1 MRAQS
6 SVSGRGRV
14 AWFLTGGRRDAGA
27 GNTSAPTGNTQVV
40 PAAAAKKDDDDSM
53 GTMMAPEHLC
63 QRLGHAGFVDFG
75 QVARENKW
83 NWFKIEA
90 QASLAPESG
99 LKARGNNGCHVE
111 DIQLFRSQVKQ
122 SADPQLTVQVG
133 LALTKRTEADLA
145 YMRDIN
151 PDSLKFKELDSC
163 VRECGVHGVGRLG
176 TIAQQ
181 LIQEATDL
189 AAAKRAES
197 RV

>member
-1 MRAQS
+1 MLYRY
-6 SVSGRGRV
+6 
-14 AWFLTGGRRDAGA
+14 
-27 GNTSAPTGNTQVV
+27 
-40 PAAAAKKDDDDSM
+40 
-53 GTMMAPEHLC
+53 
-63 QRLGHAGFVDFG
+63 
-75 QVARENKW
+75 
-83 NWFKIEA
+83 A
-90 QASLAPESG
+90 QALLYAYSTLRRHLDYILRTGIGGVGRWWGRSWN
-99 LKARGNNGCHVE
+99 LSFFF
-111 DIQLFRSQVKQ
+111 ILFRSQVKQ

-189 AAAKRAES
+189 AAAKRADACF
-197 RV
+197 RVRVAEKASKSARDD